1 MLTITFLILVVPMLL
16 MILTVSTVSLSA
28 VFPLCLVRLVGGEYS
43 KAKNYNTSQQANLY
57 PDYAAFKG

>member
-1 MLTITFLILVVPMLL
+1 MIIL
-16 MILTVSTVSLSA
+16 VSTVSLSA